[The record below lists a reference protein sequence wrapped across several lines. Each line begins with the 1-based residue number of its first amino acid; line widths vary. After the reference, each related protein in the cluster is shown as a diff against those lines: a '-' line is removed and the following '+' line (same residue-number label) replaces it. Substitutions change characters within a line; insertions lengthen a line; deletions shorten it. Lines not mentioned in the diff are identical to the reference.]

1 MVFVGTSVVAAAVLA
16 GAQAGLWQVAVVWA
30 LGVSMAIYL
39 TGAVSGAHLNP
50 AVSLAFAIFR
60 PRDFPIR
67 MLVPYWVSQLLGAVL
82 AGLTVFT
89 LYRSFIRNFE
99 TEHGIERG
107 DPGSQ
112 LSTMMFG
119 EYFPNPGM
127 MGVGEG
133 AGTLISPLGA
143 AAVEAL
149 GTGILVL
156 MIFALVDRR
165 NTSLPVK
172 YLAPVF
178 IGLTVAMMLAPLISM
193 LAPLTMGGWNPAR
206 DFGPRLVSYFAGW
219 GEVAIPGPSGR
230 ILGLHCRPPH
240 RRPVEVWAKR
250 GQSRRQRWGRPCRR
264 RRLRLPRLPIRPAL
278 PKSGEPERGRSN
290 FHARPTQ
297 PPKARPATCWGDRQR
312 RDLQDPLSQGRVA
325 VQLGPAPATGSSLLV
340 GVGGII
346 PLAWRRYDSTLEKPS
361 MSSDPNLPRF
371 GRA

>member
-1 MVFVGTSVVAAAVLA
+1 MAEPPTSGLSGKIPHRPGRSLLWGTPSLRDLFYRCVAELIGTWLMVFVGTSVVAAAVLT

-60 PRDFPIR
+60 RRDFPVR
-67 MLVPYWVSQLLGAVL
+67 LLLPYWVSQMLGAIL
-82 AGLTVFT
+82 AGLSVF
-89 LYRSFIRNFE
+89 LVYRSFISHFE
-99 TEHGIERG
+99 AQHGIERG

-127 MGVGEG
+127 VGVDEG
-133 AGTLISPLGA
+133 ARALVTPLGA

-178 IGLTVAMMLAPLISM
+178 IGLTVAMIISM

-206 DFGPRLVSYFAGW
+206 DFGPRLVAFFAGW
-219 GEVAIPGPSGR
+219 GEVAIPGPSGGFWAY
-230 ILGLHCRPPH
+230 IVGPLVGG
-240 RRPVEVWAKR
+240 PVGAAVYEF
-250 GQSRRQRWGRPCRR
+250 
-264 RRLRLPRLPIRPAL
+264 LIRPAF
-278 PKSGEPERGRSN
+278 PPGEPD
-290 FHARPTQ
+290 A
-297 PPKARPATCWGDRQR
+297 
-312 RDLQDPLSQGRVA
+312 
-325 VQLGPAPATGSSLLV
+325 
-340 GVGGII
+340 
-346 PLAWRRYDSTLEKPS
+346 
-361 MSSDPNLPRF
+361 
-371 GRA
+371 

>member
-1 MVFVGTSVVAAAVLA
+1 MAEPPTSGLSGKIPHRPGRSLLWGTSSFRDLFYRCVAELIGTWLMVFVGTSVVAAAVLA

-60 PRDFPIR
+60 RRDFP
-67 MLVPYWVSQLLGAVL
+67 LLLLLPYWASQLLGAIL
-82 AGLTVFT
+82 AGLTVLL
-89 LYRSFIRNFE
+89 LYRSFIQHFE
-99 TEHGIERG
+99 QVHGIERG

-127 MGVGEG
+127 VGVDEG
-133 AGTLISPLGA
+133 ARALITPLGA

-178 IGLTVAMMLAPLISM
+178 IGLTVAMIISM

-206 DFGPRLVSYFAGW
+206 DFGPRLVAFFAGW
-219 GEVAIPGPSGR
+219 GEVAIPGPSGGFWAY
-230 ILGLHCRPPH
+230 IVGPLVGG
-240 RRPVEVWAKR
+240 PVGAAVYEF
-250 GQSRRQRWGRPCRR
+250 
-264 RRLRLPRLPIRPAL
+264 LIRPAF
-278 PKSGEPERGRSN
+278 PPGEPD
-290 FHARPTQ
+290 A
-297 PPKARPATCWGDRQR
+297 
-312 RDLQDPLSQGRVA
+312 
-325 VQLGPAPATGSSLLV
+325 
-340 GVGGII
+340 
-346 PLAWRRYDSTLEKPS
+346 
-361 MSSDPNLPRF
+361 
-371 GRA
+371 